1 MPVSTLASAEE
12 FEEKEHAEVEFVGF
26 RYTGDQSARADLD
39 VRERAGYNGP
49 HKFQQGQ
56 VYLALLPTYLDP
68 DHVENSGM
76 GVHALEAR
84 NDFEVIY
91 DRATLAEALLER
103 NYLPTDV
110 FYEGFDRWKRQKVMD
125 KLGLDDHGRVFE
137 KDDETPYRE
146 ELREIAG
153 LERDDGESVSQQRT
167 DEYVSRFS
175 RSEAQAI
182 VETLRSASL
191 PDLPFDPSEH
201 TIGELG
207 DELATDGEEKW
218 DEETLQALLAAERAG
233 DDRKG
238 ARETITEAAGG
249 DLEPVDHWIDVES
262 AGLTDMAEYMTQFDP
277 ATVEDAVDEALNDED

>member
-1 MPVSTLASAEE
+1 MPVSTLPSAEE
-12 FEEKEHAEVEFVGF
+12 FEEKGHAEVEFVGF
-26 RYTGDQSARADLD
+26 RYTGDQSARSDLD

-49 HKFQQGQ
+49 AKFQQGQ
-56 VYLALLPTYLDP
+56 VYLALLATYLDP

-91 DRATLAEALLER
+91 DPGRLAEALLDR
-103 NYLPTDV
+103 NYLPPDI

-153 LERDDGESVSQQRT
+153 IKRDDSESPSQQRS

-175 RSEAQAI
+175 RSDAMAVVRE
-182 VETLRSASL
+182 LRRASL
-191 PDLPFDPSEH
+191 PDLPFEPSEH
-201 TIGELG
+201 TIGELE
-207 DELATDGEEKW
+207 DELATDDEQEW
-218 DEETLQALLAAERAG
+218 DTDTLQALLAAERAG

-238 ARETITEAAGG
+238 AREAIREVAGG

-262 AGLTDMAEYMTQFDP
+262 AGLTDMAEYMTRFDP
-277 ATVEDAVDEALNDED
+277 ATVDDAVDEALGEE